1 MLLHSMEM
9 REKVKRAFGD
19 SAMGTIQASSSS
31 SSSSSRIGRR
41 EISVEDCERRTDENA
56 LTVHTESSA

>member
-1 MLLHSMEM
+1 MEM

-19 SAMGTIQASSSS
+19 SAMGTIQASSS